1 MLDLLACYTITG
13 MPVIAVLEV
22 TVVMLDLLA
31 CYTITGM
38 PVISILEVF

>member
-13 MPVIAVLEV
+13 MPVIAILEV
-22 TVVMLDLLA
+22 TAVMLDLLA
-31 CYTITGM
+31 CHSITCM